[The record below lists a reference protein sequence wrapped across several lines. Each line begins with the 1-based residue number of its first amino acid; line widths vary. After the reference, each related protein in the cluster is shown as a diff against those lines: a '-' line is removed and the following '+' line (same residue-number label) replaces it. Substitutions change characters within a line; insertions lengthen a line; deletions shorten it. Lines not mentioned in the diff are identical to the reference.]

1 MHICIVV
8 LKKCGL
14 LLAGAFLWLPAIVVT
29 NYVQMRAL
37 HQKLYEA
44 ENSFLQCP
52 WKAQDTNV
60 CLCAIPGSVPYQ
72 ASLSSIIS
80 ESFLRFMSIESVM
93 LPNHLYLCHSLLLL
107 ASVFLSI
114 RVFSNESALCIRWPK
129 YWNFSISPSNEYS
142 GLISLRFDWYNLIA
156 VQGTL
161 KFSSATVQ
169 KHQFFGTQP
178 SLCPNSHICTWLL
191 EKP

>member
-60 CLCAIPGSVPYQ
+60 CLCASSLEMKISTFLVP
-72 ASLSSIIS
+72 
-80 ESFLRFMSIESVM
+80 
-93 LPNHLYLCHSLLLL
+93 
-107 ASVFLSI
+107 
-114 RVFSNESALCIRWPK
+114 
-129 YWNFSISPSNEYS
+129 
-142 GLISLRFDWYNLIA
+142 GLI
-156 VQGTL
+156 
-161 KFSSATVQ
+161 
-169 KHQFFGTQP
+169 
-178 SLCPNSHICTWLL
+178 NSPHPIGVKVL
-191 EKP
+191 